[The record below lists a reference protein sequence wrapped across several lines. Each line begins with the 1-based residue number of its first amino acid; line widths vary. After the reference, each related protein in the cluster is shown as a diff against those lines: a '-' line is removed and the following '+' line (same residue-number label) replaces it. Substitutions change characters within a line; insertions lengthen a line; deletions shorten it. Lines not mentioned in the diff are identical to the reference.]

1 MCAHSFAH
9 NARDSERAVRPNP
22 RLHGAS
28 PKRTPRCSPLRSRS
42 ISGSSM
48 PLCIAALR
56 GLTALLSLCF
66 PLQASLQTDFQAVT
80 PPGLEDLPA
89 SVVRIHE
96 SIFLPF
102 GMFQPLP
109 PPFVRAKGCQGLLC
123 YSRGSGGIHTPR
135 ARGQHQ
141 VTRCS
146 SLPSPPSGQNG
157 NLMIISTPNMRVSLH
172 PRIVTEATRGL
183 LYSEC
188 ELSNPGADEGGCSE
202 VHHRALLWAHTPLTP
217 TR

>member
-9 NARDSERAVRPNP
+9 NARDSVRAVRPNP

-28 PKRTPRCSPLRSRS
+28 PERTPLRSPLGSRS
-42 ISGSSM
+42 ISRSSM

-80 PPGLEDLPA
+80 RPPHPPPGQRLPRR
-89 SVVRIHE
+89 VRSE
-96 SIFLPF
+96 SMDPFLCLLGVF
-102 GMFQPLP
+102 RPLP
-109 PPFVRAKGCQGLLC
+109 RTFVRAKGWQGLLC

-135 ARGQHQ
+135 ARGQRQ
-141 VTRCS
+141 VTRRS

-157 NLMIISTPNMRVSLH
+157 NIMIISTPNTRVPLH
-172 PRIVTEATRGL
+172 PRRVTKATRGL
-183 LYSEC
+183 LYFER
-188 ELSNPGADEGGCSE
+188 ELSNPGTEEGG
-202 VHHRALLWAHTPLTP
+202 VLWGSP
-217 TR
+217 